1 MRTFDSLRTDAL
13 RILKGG
19 EIITN
24 DKKDQGTTLQI
35 VSLAL
40 QIVRLIVELLR

>member
-19 EIITN
+19 EMITN
-24 DKKDQGTTLQI
+24 DKKDQGAFLQK

-40 QIVRLIVELLR
+40 QAVRLLIELLS